1 MEALEIRKV
10 IDGHL
15 MYGLLAG
22 KGEPTVV
29 LDAGLGDTS
38 ETWEMIQPEVAKFSR
53 VFSYD
58 RAGLGRSEKAP
69 TPRTCED
76 MVTDLRKLLS
86 ASNLHPPYI
95 LVAHSWSGINARWY
109 ASQYPDEIAG
119 MVLIDT
125 VHEDKFW
132 HFEKFLPED
141 RIARMWAAVKDPA
154 KNDETIDR
162 IASIEQL
169 RSVQRDFDF
178 PLIVLTRAINPDN
191 PDDLVK
197 IEINLQAE
205 FLKLS
210 PKSQQFF
217 SKYEDHF
224 IQKSEPDLVI
234 KAIHQVIETIK
245 SQ

>member
-1 MEALEIRKV
+1 MNILEIREV

-15 MYGLLAG
+15 MYGLLTG
-22 KGEPTVV
+22 KGEPIVV
-29 LDAGLGDTS
+29 MDAGLGDTS
-38 ETWEMIQPEVAKFSR
+38 EIWGMVQPELAKFSR
-53 VFSYD
+53 IFSYD
-58 RAGLGRSEKAP
+58 RAGLGQSEKAP

-109 ASQYPDEIAG
+109 ASQYPNEIAG

-141 RIARMWAAVKDPA
+141 RIARMWAAVRDPA
-154 KNDETIDR
+154 KNDENIDR

-169 RSVQRDFDF
+169 KSVQQDFNF
-178 PLIVLTRAINPDN
+178 PLIVLTRAINPENSDE
-191 PDDLVK
+191 LVK
-197 IEINLQAE
+197 IEVDLQSE

-217 SKYEDHF
+217 SKYNDHF
-224 IQKSEPDLVI
+224 IQKSEPELVI

>member
-1 MEALEIRKV
+1 MKALETHKV
-10 IDGHL
+10 VDGHK
-15 MYGLLAG
+15 MYGLIAG
-22 KGEPTVV
+22 AGEPTVI

-38 ETWEMIQPEVAKFSR
+38 ETWEMVQPEVATFSR

-76 MVTDLRKLLS
+76 TVNDLRKLLS
-86 ASNLHPPYI
+86 ASNIHPPYV

-109 ASQYPDEIAG
+109 ASRYPNEIAG

-132 HFEKFLPED
+132 EFEKVLPED
-141 RIARMWAAVKDPA
+141 RIARMWAAVQDPA
-154 KNDETIDR
+154 KNDESIDR

-169 RSVQRDFDF
+169 KKIQRDFNF
-178 PLIVLTRAINPDN
+178 PLTVLTRAINPDSS
-191 PDDLVK
+191 DELVK
-197 IEINLQAE
+197 IEVNLQAE

-224 IQKSEPDLVI
+224 IQKSEPELVV
-234 KAIHQVIETIK
+234 KAIYQVVEAIK
-245 SQ
+245 S